1 MVKRGVQQQHR
12 LPEFQG
18 PAGMLGRSL
27 TLVVLAMISPAFA
40 TSAQDRA
47 PTGRGAPGQA
57 TLTRSA
63 SKYQTLELTLI
74 QALQSRSD
82 SQLNTI
88 LASDFEVWSAET
100 SGPTSRQDWQKA
112 AFASRGQPT
121 RVRSLTVREFGDTA
135 IVSFLLQGNSS
146 RGVAPTLYIVDVWTQ
161 STNTLNV
168 RYVSVPA
175 KPAPA
180 EPRKE

>member
-1 MVKRGVQQQHR
+1 V
-12 LPEFQG
+12 
-18 PAGMLGRSL
+18 
-27 TLVVLAMISPAFA
+27 VVLAVLASPALPLL
-40 TSAQDRA
+40 AQDRA

-63 SKYQTLELTLI
+63 SKYQALELTLI

-88 LASDFEVWSAET
+88 LASDFEVWSAEI
-100 SGPTSRQDWQKA
+100 SGPISRADWQKA

-121 RVRSLTVREFGDTA
+121 RIRSLAVREFGDTA
-135 IVSFLLQGNSS
+135 IVSFLLQGDSS
-146 RGVAPTLYIVDVWTQ
+146 RGSATPTLFIVDVWTG
-161 STNTLNV
+161 STSKLNV

-175 KPAPA
+175 KPAPD
-180 EPRKE
+180 EGRRE